1 MSKIDIESMKSYI
14 GQEMSWAD
22 EDGESIG
29 IVIDI
34 SEDGE
39 ALVKKCVDLEGI
51 EETEETVIIA
61 VEELKLRTFVVVE
74 KADEGLA
81 QDKIV
86 SWETSNGMYYGDIV
100 SMATEGSVR
109 GEPQGLEIE
118 ASEERPA
125 YVIRVWMWDEDE
137 WMPTNVTV
145 VAYGDALTPVEE
157 LPEPMEEEPEDEEME
172 DSESMVME
180 DGEKNM
186 SIENAI
192 SEIVA
197 REVAKALAALNTTE
211 AKSEEVVVE
220 TKSDEADAAAEVVE
234 AEATPAAEEAVAE
247 EAVVE
252 EAPAAEEAV
261 VSEEAVAEVAA
272 EEVAEEV
279 KSEEAVVEKATLTY
293 DDLKEL
299 NELFKVL

>member
-39 ALVKKCVDLEGI
+39 ALVKKCIDLEGI
-51 EETEETVIIA
+51 EETEETVIVS

-74 KADEGLA
+74 KADEGLK
-81 QDKIV
+81 QEGIV

-118 ASEERPA
+118 GSEERPA

-157 LPEPMEEEPEDEEME
+157 LPEPMDEEPEDEEME
-172 DSESMVME
+172 DEESMVME
-180 DGEKNM
+180 DGDKNM
-186 SIENAI
+186 SIEKAI

-197 REVAKALAALNTTE
+197 REVAKALAALNDTE
-211 AKSEEVVVE
+211 AKADEVVVE
-220 TKSDEADAAAEVVE
+220 TKSEEI
-234 AEATPAAEEAVAE
+234 AAEEVPAVEEVLEVKSDECVCEEEVAAPAEEVVAEEASAEEAAVAE
-247 EAVVE
+247 EA
-252 EAPAAEEAV
+252 P
-261 VSEEAVAEVAA
+261 
-272 EEVAEEV
+272 AEEV
-279 KSEEAVVEKATLTY
+279 KSADETPEFATLTY

-299 NELFKVL
+299 NDLFKVL